1 METRAPLSQADK
13 RALLAKLM
21 KSGAAPFPLSYG
33 QQSLWFMDRMRGEA
47 GVAYNMPFAW
57 TVHGEADPE
66 ALRGAF
72 AWLVARH
79 PIFRTT
85 YGHVK
90 GTPVQRVAPQGEL
103 DFRVVALAPEEDL
116 AALLGA
122 EAARPFDLERG
133 PVLRVV
139 LVRRPA
145 AASVLLWV
153 THHIAIDGWSL
164 FTLLEELGQAYTALR
179 GGSEPACAPP
189 AATYADF
196 VAWQAVMLAQ
206 PEGARM
212 AAYWT
217 RLLADPPPVLA
228 LPADR
233 PRPADQTFRGASHA
247 FRLGAERSAAV
258 GELAAGGGAT
268 LYTTLLAAFQVLL
281 GRASGQRD
289 FLLGTWTS
297 GRSRPEFSDVAGYFV
312 NPVVLR
318 ADLSGNPGFSQ
329 LLDRTRRAVLG
340 ALDNQDY
347 PFPLLVER
355 LGAHRD
361 PSRSPLFDV
370 AFTLR
375 ASHRGEIVR
384 TESPEAA
391 SPLGAS
397 SAGER
402 GMLLRLGEL
411 TLSTYPLDQR
421 TVRFD
426 VELELVAA
434 DGEISGLLRYNT
446 DLFDADTIAWLAQGY
461 LRVLDFAAGDPG
473 RPVAAFAWEPRPGT
487 GVGSGDPAAAAVSPP
502 AVPHGPAP
510 RADAPAGNTGTTGRV
525 PAELLDVVT
534 AVWSEVLDLEPGEI
548 GPDDDFFGLGGH
560 SLAAVQVAMRI
571 QDRLG
576 VQVSISDVFHHLT
589 AAQLA
594 AWLAGPAGTGPRPLP
609 RTPGAGYPL
618 SYAQESLWVL
628 NHLAPASLAYN
639 APHAF
644 RLRGP
649 LDVEALEWAI
659 GRVVARHESLR
670 TTFTM
675 TRQGPVQRVADPAP
689 VPLPVVETA
698 DAAGLI
704 LQEYRRPFDLA
715 GGPLLRPVLYR
726 VSPTEHVL
734 LVLAHHIVFDGW
746 STAIFWR
753 ELCALYRNRVEGSA
767 EPAPPGTHY
776 VDFAVW
782 ERESLTGERLSGLVD
797 YWRRQLAGAPRTA
810 LRTDLPR
817 PRRPLFQG
825 AQHSFELPVDVR
837 GLCRATDTTPHMV
850 YLAAFKVWL
859 ARRTG
864 VWDVTVGSVVSGRSR
879 SEVADLIGH
888 FVNTVAVR
896 TPLAEAH
903 TFTEVVG
910 QVRQSLLGAYEHQEL
925 PLSKL
930 TAELGRDRRTPF
942 DVLFTLHDRRLLES
956 ADDRLPG
963 VTADRL
969 VMPLGTSQFDLAL
982 EVTDLGGHARAVLE
996 YDTALFLPETV
1007 AAMAGELERSI
1018 TALVS
1023 GPGLPLAR

>member
-1 METRAPLSQADK
+1 METRAPLSPADK
-13 RALLAKLM
+13 RALLARLM
-21 KSGAAPFPLSYG
+21 KSGATPFPLSYG
-33 QQSLWFMDRMRGEA
+33 QQSLWFMDRVRREA
-47 GVAYNMPFAW
+47 SVAYNMPFAW
-57 TVHGEADPE
+57 TVHDDADPG

-72 AWLVARH
+72 EWLMARH

-90 GTPVQRVAPQGEL
+90 GTPVQRVTPEGGL
-103 DFRVVALAPEEDL
+103 DFRIATLAPGQDL

-145 AASVLLWV
+145 AAPVLLWV

-164 FTLLEELGQAYTALR
+164 FQLLEELGRAYTALR
-179 GGSEPACAPP
+179 DGAEPSGAPP

-196 VAWQAVMLAQ
+196 VAWQAAMLAG
-206 PEGARM
+206 PDGARM
-212 AAYWT
+212 EAYWT
-217 RLLADPPPVLA
+217 GLLADPPPVLA

-233 PRPADQTFRGASHA
+233 PRPADQGFQGSSYA

-258 GELAAGGGAT
+258 AELAARSGST

-281 GRASGQRD
+281 GRAAGQDD

-318 ADLSGNPGFSQ
+318 ADLSGDPGFSEV
-329 LLDRTRRAVLG
+329 LGRTRKAVLG
-340 ALDNQDY
+340 ALDHQDY

-375 ASHRGEIVR
+375 ASQRGEIVR
-384 TESPEAA
+384 AESPEAV

-411 TLSTYPLDQR
+411 ALSTYPLDQA

-426 VELELVAA
+426 VELELVSA
-434 DGEISGLLRYNT
+434 DGEISGLLRYAT
-446 DLFDADTIAWLAQGY
+446 GLFDEATIAWLAEGY
-461 LRVLDFAAGDPG
+461 LRVLDFVAEDPG
-473 RPVAAFAWEPRPGT
+473 RPVGAVPWEPRPGVVT
-487 GVGSGDPAAAAVSPP
+487 RDGVPVSTAA
-502 AVPHGPAP
+502 
-510 RADAPAGNTGTTGRV
+510 RA
-525 PAELLDVVT
+525 PAELLEAVT
-534 AVWSEVLDLEPGEI
+534 GIWSEVLGLEAGEI
-548 GPDDDFFGLGGH
+548 APGDDFFDLGGH

-576 VQVSISDVFHHLT
+576 VEVSISDVFHHLT
-589 AAQLA
+589 PAGLA
-594 AWLAGPAGTGPRPLP
+594 GWLAGPTGAGPRPVP
-609 RTPGAGYPL
+609 RTPGATYPL
-618 SYAQESLWVL
+618 SHAQESLWVL
-628 NHLAPASLAYN
+628 DQLAPGSPAYN

-659 GRVVARHESLR
+659 GRVTARHESLR

-675 TRQGPVQRVADPAP
+675 TRRGPVQRVADPAP

-698 DAAGLI
+698 DAAGLV
-704 LQEYRRPFDLA
+704 LEEYRRPFDLA
-715 GGPLLRPVLYR
+715 MGPLLRPVLYR

-734 LVLAHHIVFDGW
+734 LVLVHHIVFDGW
-746 STAIFWR
+746 STAVFWR
-753 ELCALYRNRVEGSA
+753 ELCAFYRLRVEGAGDAGGTA
-767 EPAPPGTHY
+767 EPAPPGVQY

-782 ERESLTGERLSGLVD
+782 ERESLTGDRLAGLVD
-797 YWRRQLAGAPRTA
+797 YWRERLAGSKGTA
-810 LRTDLPR
+810 LPTDLPR

-825 AQHSFELPVDVR
+825 AQHAFDLPVDVR
-837 GLCRATDTTPHMV
+837 ELCRATDTTPHMV

-859 ARRTG
+859 ARRAGTR
-864 VWDVTVGSVVSGRSR
+864 DVVVGSVVSGRSR
-879 SEVADLIGH
+879 AEVADLVGH

-896 TPLAEAH
+896 THLGGAR

-910 QVRQSLLGAYEHQEL
+910 RVRQSLLGAYEHQEL
-925 PLSKL
+925 PLSRL
-930 TAELGRDRRTPF
+930 AAELGMGRATPF
-942 DVLFTLHDRRLLES
+942 DVLFTLHDERLLES
-956 ADDRLPG
+956 ADDGLPG
-963 VTADRL
+963 VTAERL
-969 VMPLGTSQFDLAL
+969 VTPLGTSQFDLAL
-982 EVTDLGGHARAVLE
+982 EVTDLGGSARAVLE
-996 YDTALFLPETV
+996 YDTALFLPATV
-1007 AAMAGELERSI
+1007 AAMAAELERSI
-1018 TALVS
+1018 TALVT
-1023 GPGLPLAR
+1023 GPGLPLEVTA